1 MLTTRRS
8 IFIVLLI
15 FMIALA
21 TEGCL
26 GTVPPAPTPTPQPT
40 PDPATLMPEEVVTAF
55 WNAIDSGRYS
65 DAYQFAYHEQ
75 NVSQE
80 EWVRD
85 RLATYGANGSH
96 IEIYD
101 FNLTESFPLA
111 PGTFEGNFSAV
122 QVVLVDTE
130 LSYQGNNRSG
140 TVQFPVV
147 KTESGWKIYGD
158 Y

>member
-1 MLTTRRS
+1 MAILKP
-8 IFIVLLI
+8 
-15 FMIALA
+15 
-21 TEGCL
+21 E
-26 GTVPPAPTPTPQPT
+26 TV
-40 PDPATLMPEEVVTAF
+40 VVNF
-55 WNAIDSGRYS
+55 WSAIDSGRYA
-65 DAYQFAYHEQ
+65 DAYQLAYYEQ

-85 RLATYGANGSH
+85 RTATYGVNGSY
-96 IEIYD
+96 IDIYE
-101 FNLTESFPLA
+101 FNVTETFPLK

-130 LSYQGNNRSG
+130 LSYKGNSRTG